1 MRVCRYDDELGRA
14 EDKNLPFNKVG
25 QSFPGGSVVNN
36 LTASAG
42 DTGSLPDPK
51 RPPQLWGN

>member
-1 MRVCRYDDELGRA
+1 MRVGRYDDEMGRA

-36 LTASAG
+36 LTGNAG
-42 DTGSLPDPK
+42 DMGSIPDPN
-51 RPPQLWGN
+51 RPP